1 MSIPFL
7 DVKAGYE
14 ELRDDLDRA
23 AARVMQSG
31 WYIMGPEVE
40 TFERAFAAY
49 CGAPHC
55 IGVGNGLD
63 ALHLVLR
70 ALHIGPGDEVIVPA
84 NTFIATWLAVS
95 LVGAR
100 PVPVEPD
107 ETTHTMSPQA
117 VEDAVTVRT
126 RAVIPVHLYGRPA
139 DMDALADIGRRRGLH
154 VIEDA
159 AQAHG
164 ARWRGRPAGSLGRA
178 AAFSFYPGKNLG
190 AFGDSGA
197 IVTADDDLA
206 AQLRRLRNYGSTKKY
221 HHDVQGVN
229 SRLDPLQAALLAVKL
244 THLDD
249 WNARRRQVA
258 TVYLDRLRDVPGLVL
273 PPADDD
279 AQTSWHLFVIRHPRR
294 DALAA
299 RLKVAGIE
307 TIVHYPIPP
316 HLAPAYRDLG
326 YKTGSFPMTEVLAQ
340 TVLSLPIGPHL
351 HPQAAEQVVECLLEA
366 VSGR

>member
-1 MSIPFL
+1 MTIPFL
-7 DVKAGYE
+7 DVKHGYE

-23 AARVMQSG
+23 AARVMRSG
-31 WYIMGPEVE
+31 LYIMGPEVE
-40 TFERAFAAY
+40 SFESAFAAY

-107 ETTHTMSPQA
+107 ERTHAVSPQA
-117 VEDAVTVRT
+117 VDDAVTRRT

-139 DMDALADIGRRRGLH
+139 DMDALQEIGRRRGLH

-164 ARWRGRPAGSLGRA
+164 ARWRGRPAGSLGHA
-178 AAFSFYPGKNLG
+178 AAFSFYPAKNLG
-190 AFGDSGA
+190 AFGDGGA

-206 AQLRRLRNYGSTKKY
+206 SQLRRLRNYGSAKKY

-244 THLDD
+244 THLDH
-249 WNARRRQVA
+249 WNSRRCQIA
-258 TVYLDRLRDVPGLVL
+258 KVYLDRLRDVPGVVL
-273 PPADDD
+273 PPADDH
-279 AQTSWHLFVIRHPRR
+279 AETSWHLFVIRHPQR

-299 RLKVAGIE
+299 RLQVAGIE
-307 TIVHYPIPP
+307 TMVHYPVPP

-326 YKTGSFPMTEVLAQ
+326 YLTGSFPVTEVLAK

-351 HPQAAEQVVECLLEA
+351 HADAADQVVESVLAA
-366 VSGR
+366 VAS